1 MPKTAYHG
9 GRPKYKG
16 RSKKKK
22 MNPLA
27 IIIPAAVLA
36 FGLLLAG
43 GGYVFASTQ
52 EENNS
57 FCASCHTQPESTYY
71 QRFQVTAAV
80 DLASDHAQKAATK
93 CIDCH
98 SGTGFGGRLSAILLG
113 ARNAA
118 AWFSHTAVQ
127 PAPQT
132 VPIKDDNCLK
142 CHQDVTSQTLGNN
155 HFHGFLSRW
164 QAADPNAATCVSCH
178 PGHATDGLADQAFL
192 NQARVQTVC
201 GDCHSVL
208 GGGG

>member
-1 MPKTAYHG
+1 
-9 GRPKYKG
+9 
-16 RSKKKK
+16 

-27 IIIPAAVLA
+27 MIIPAAVLA
-36 FGLLLAG
+36 FGLLLAV
-43 GGYVFASTQ
+43 GGYAFASTQ

-71 QRFQVTAAV
+71 QRFQDPAAV

-98 SGTGFGGRLSAILLG
+98 SGSGFGGRLSAILMG

-118 AWFSHTAVQ
+118 AWFSRTAVQ
-127 PAPQT
+127 PAPLT
-132 VPIKDDNCLK
+132 VPIKDGNCLK
-142 CHQDVTSQTLGNN
+142 CHQDVTSQVTVNN

-164 QAADPNAATCVSCH
+164 QAVDPNAATCVSCH
-178 PGHATDGLADQAFL
+178 PSHVTGGLADQAFID
-192 NQARVQTVC
+192 QVRVETVC
-201 GDCHSVL
+201 QDCHSVL

>member
-9 GRPKYKG
+9 GRPKYRG

-27 IIIPAAVLA
+27 WIIPAAVLA
-36 FGLLLAG
+36 FGLLLAI
-43 GGYVFASTQ
+43 GGYAFASTQ

-71 QRFQVTAAV
+71 QRFQVTTAV
-80 DLASDHAQKAATK
+80 DLASDHAQKASTK

-98 SGTGFGGRLSAILLG
+98 SGSGFGGRLSAILLG

-127 PAPQT
+127 PAPLT
-132 VPIKDDNCLK
+132 VPIKDGNCLK
-142 CHQDVTSQTLGNN
+142 CHQDVQSQVTVNN
-155 HFHGFLSRW
+155 HFHGFLTRW
-164 QAADPNAATCVSCH
+164 QAVDPNAATCVSCH
-178 PGHATDGLADQAFL
+178 SSHTTDGQADQGFI
-192 NQARVQTVC
+192 NQARMSAVC
-201 GDCHSVL
+201 EQCHNVL